1 LTVPLPMMPRSRLAL
16 GARSAVDADGSVDRC
31 LAAGRLEGG
40 ADLRGCLSAVDCVEG
55 DLRAAEPAP
64 FAAPRA
70 VRLRADDFV
79 PDESL
84 LADFPF
90 PEVPPAVRLRWE
102 DFDRGVLLAT

>member
-1 LTVPLPMMPRSRLAL
+1 MIPRSRLAS
-16 GARSAVDADGSVDRC
+16 GARLAVDAGGSVDRC
-31 LAAGRLEGG
+31 LSDGRLERG
-40 ADLRGCLSAVDCVEG
+40 ADLRGCLSAADFVEG

-102 DFDRGVLLAT
+102 DFDRDVLLAT

>member
-1 LTVPLPMMPRSRLAL
+1 
-16 GARSAVDADGSVDRC
+16 
-31 LAAGRLEGG
+31 
-40 ADLRGCLSAVDCVEG
+40 
-55 DLRAAEPAP
+55 
-64 FAAPRA
+64 

-102 DFDRGVLLAT
+102 DFDRDVLLAT